1 MSRRWR
7 VRASFVDVLENERTA
22 GAEAVLVEAALHA
35 EDEVSRIVFENSE
48 EDILEVGWWKN

>member
-1 MSRRWR
+1 M
-7 VRASFVDVLENERTA
+7 RASFVDVLENERTA